1 MNEEPTGTG
10 NRSSEKSL
18 PQIGKPT
25 LGNKHSSQ
33 PEIKNVPADP
43 YSTSVQG
50 IQGDA
55 AKAVPTVASGSQM
68 DNTSA

>member
-1 MNEEPTGTG
+1 MNEEPSGAG
-10 NRSSEKSL
+10 DRSSEKLL
-18 PQIGKPT
+18 PQISKPV

-55 AKAVPTVASGSQM
+55 AIAMPTVASGTQM